1 MAKKRFL
8 EAISLA
14 VREEMEKDEKVF
26 VMGLDI
32 RKGIMGITKGFL
44 EDFGEKR
51 VIDTPLSELGFTGLG
66 VGAAMA
72 GLRPVIEY
80 QINTLHYLGMEQLVN
95 QAAKLR
101 YMTGGQVN
109 IPLTVIVAGAGGGGG
124 MAAQHSDNTYA
135 QLVHLGMKVVV
146 PSTPYDAKG
155 LIKQAIREDDPVVV
169 FDPARI
175 NTLRGEVPDEEY
187 YIPLGVGDVKKEGTD
202 VTIVAI
208 GHLVRE
214 SLRVAKELEKE
225 GISAE
230 VVDPRTLFPLD
241 KEIILN
247 SVKKT
252 SRLVVVDDGYRFCS
266 FASEIASIVSEE
278 GFEFLKAPIKR
289 VTRAQVPAPYSKILE
304 NELIPK
310 QENILDAVRS
320 ITSIVAKG

>member
-32 RKGIMGITKGFL
+32 RKGIMGITKGVL

-175 NTLRGEVPDEEY
+175 NTLRGEVPEEEY

-252 SRLVVVDDGYRFCS
+252 GRLVVVDDGYRFCS
-266 FASEIASIVSEE
+266 FASEVASIVAEE
-278 GFEFLKAPIKR
+278 GFEYLKAPIKR

-310 QENILDAVRS
+310 QENILASVRS